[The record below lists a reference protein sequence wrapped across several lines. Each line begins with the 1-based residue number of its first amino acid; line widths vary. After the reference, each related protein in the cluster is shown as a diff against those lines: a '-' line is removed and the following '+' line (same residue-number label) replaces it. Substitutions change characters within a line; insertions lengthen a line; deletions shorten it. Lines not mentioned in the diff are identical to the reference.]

1 MNIFHAVAYDVKDLH
16 TAIYDFE
23 LNVMLEVPKLSA
35 SNRVQRYWILLLLL
49 PSAEGPNLRKGILRK
64 PN

>member
-23 LNVMLEVPKLSA
+23 LNHVILEVPKLSA
-35 SNRVQRYWILLLLL
+35 SNIKQ
-49 PSAEGPNLRKGILRK
+49 SAATLDTAIVAALS
-64 PN
+64 

>member
-23 LNVMLEVPKLSA
+23 LNHVMLEVPKLSA
-35 SNRVQRYWILLLLL
+35 SNRVQRHWIQLLLL
-49 PSAEGPNLRKGILRK
+49 P
-64 PN
+64 